1 MDFAL
6 DEHTIEL
13 RERLEGFFAEHIA
26 PNEHVFEAQVE
37 AMDNPWDTPAIIEEL
52 KPLAREAGLWNLFL
66 PDREHGAGLTNM
78 QYAPLCEVMGRNPF
92 FAPEVFNCAAPD
104 TGNME
109 LLALFGTEQQKRRWL
124 EPLLEGR
131 TRSAF
136 SMTEPEVASSDA
148 TNIATRIV
156 RDGDSY
162 VITGRKWF
170 TSGAMSPR
178 CDLLIVMG
186 VSDPDAERHRRQS
199 MILVPPDAPGVDIRR
214 SMKVLNYLDG
224 PHGGHA
230 EIVYDD
236 VRVPAENLLAGEG
249 DGFAIAQARL
259 GPGRIHH
266 AMRAIGVA
274 ERALEMMID
283 RTSERVAFGGP
294 IVNQGVVRQWIA
306 DARMRIEQARLLVMK
321 TAWLMDTVGNRGA
334 QIEISAIKVVTA
346 ELASWVVDKAV
357 QAFGAAGVTQDFIL
371 AELTAH
377 ARILRIVD
385 GPDEVHR
392 MTISRREIAARNA
405 ARDQRI
411 AVATPSSA
419 SSSAV

>member
-1 MDFAL
+1 
-6 DEHTIEL
+6 
-13 RERLEGFFAEHIA
+13 
-26 PNEHVFEAQVE
+26 
-37 AMDNPWDTPAIIEEL
+37 
-52 KPLAREAGLWNLFL
+52 
-66 PDREHGAGLTNM
+66 
-78 QYAPLCEVMGRNPF
+78 
-92 FAPEVFNCAAPD
+92 
-104 TGNME
+104 
-109 LLALFGTEQQKRRWL
+109 
-124 EPLLEGR
+124 
-131 TRSAF
+131 
-136 SMTEPEVASSDA
+136 
-148 TNIATRIV
+148 
-156 RDGDSY
+156 
-162 VITGRKWF
+162 
-170 TSGAMSPR
+170 
-178 CDLLIVMG
+178 
-186 VSDPDAERHRRQS
+186 

-230 EIVYDD
+230 EIVYDN
-236 VRVPAENLLAGEG
+236 VRVPASNLLGGEG

-294 IVNQGVVRQWIA
+294 IVDQGVVRQWIA

-371 AELTAH
+371 GELTAH